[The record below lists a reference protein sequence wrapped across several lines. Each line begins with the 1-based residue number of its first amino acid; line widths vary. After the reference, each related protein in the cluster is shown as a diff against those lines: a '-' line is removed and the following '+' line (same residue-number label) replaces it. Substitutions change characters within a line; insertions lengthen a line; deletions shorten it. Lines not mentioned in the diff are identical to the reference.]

1 MAVRSILVI
10 NAKGGAGK
18 STLTSNLASFY
29 AVRGYRTA
37 LYDFDRQMSSM
48 RWLERRPD
56 QAPEIT
62 GVTGW
67 AFSNIDSYQRAVMDP
82 PAQIDKKDMAV
93 LVARADAVVI
103 PVLPSPIDIHAAADF
118 IRDLLI
124 DGKVRR
130 SRKPVCVVA
139 NRVRTNTLMYNQL
152 RKFLSS
158 LKIPFVTTLRDSQ
171 NYTHASMKGLG
182 VFEMNRELVAHD
194 LESWRPLIDWIEG
207 HISKADLRDRTR
219 RAGEARPALKVVS

>member
-1 MAVRSILVI
+1 MGARSILVI

-18 STLTSNLASFY
+18 STLTSNLASYY

-37 LYDFDRQMSSM
+37 LFDFDRQMSGV
-48 RWLERRPD
+48 RWLERRP
-56 QAPEIT
+56 AEAAEIT

-67 AFSNIDSYQRAVMDP
+67 TFRGVDSFERVIMDP
-82 PAQIDKKDMAV
+82 PAQIQTKDMAM
-93 LVARADAVVI
+93 LVARSDVVII

-124 DGKVRR
+124 DGKVRH
-130 SRKPVCVVA
+130 SEKPVCVVA
-139 NRVRTNTLMYNQL
+139 NRARANTVMYDQL
-152 RKFLSS
+152 RKFLGS

-182 VFEMNRELVAHD
+182 IFEMNRELVAQD
-194 LESWRPLIDWIEG
+194 LEHWRPLIEWIDR
-207 HISKADLRDRTR
+207 HIKRTDIR
-219 RAGEARPALKVVS
+219 ERARPLGEAKPSLTIVR